1 MKLNIYDD
9 FKFKKPFGLHGSYK
23 FTLTRKNNNNVN
35 VAPILNLIRVIFE
48 LVWWICIVNIL
59 AKFQNNR
66 VNRVHKGTRT
76 DGQTD
81 VMGTTI
87 AVSEIG

>member
-1 MKLNIYDD
+1 MMILNL
-9 FKFKKPFGLHGSYK
+9 KKPFGLHGSYK

-35 VAPILNLIRVIFE
+35 VATILNLIRVIFE
-48 LVWWICIVNIL
+48 LVWRICIVNNL

-66 VNRVHKGTRT
+66 VNRAHKGTRT

-81 VMGTTI
+81 VMGPTI
-87 AVSEIG
+87 AVSEID